1 MEPVKHSLPEGA
13 QAGPTLQAKIADVL
27 RELQQIQD
35 GCERESLPFH
45 ANLRLRVLDASGAV
59 TDERVLHNII
69 CQAGKNRLL
78 AASGGAALSAFAY
91 VAIGTG
97 TATPAA
103 ADTALQTETAR
114 SPQQTPANPSASVY
128 QVQYAF
134 GGGVGTGAITE
145 AGLFDAASGGS
156 LLAHQ
161 TFAAVNKGASDTL
174 TIQWS
179 LS

>member
-1 MEPVKHSLPEGA
+1 MEGA
-13 QAGPTLQAKIADVL
+13 QAQAQQTLQARIADVL
-27 RELQQIQD
+27 RELRQIQD

-45 ANLRLRVLDASGAV
+45 ANLHIRIHDADGAV
-59 TDERVLHNII
+59 TQERVLHNII

-97 TATPAA
+97 TTTPAA
-103 ADTALQTETAR
+103 TDTALQSEAAR
-114 SPQQTPANPSASVY
+114 SPQQTPTNPSASVY

-145 AGLFDAASGGS
+145 AGLFDAATGGN
-156 LLAHQ
+156 LLARQ